1 MKIGDNLKP
10 CGDPSLLPPRLLV
23 VGVGFLGL
31 KLLELLQERKDD
43 AWGLRR
49 GNSNIA
55 RQILA
60 CDITRPA
67 DLSNIASQLGKID
80 TVVHCASSG
89 RGGAEAYQKVFLE
102 GTNLLLKIL
111 NPDKFLFVSSTS
123 VYPQVDGSEVTEE
136 SEAIGTRETSKIL
149 LEAEHV
155 VLEHGG
161 TVVRCAGI
169 YGPGRSVILKRFLTG
184 DAQID
189 SRGLVENLKN
199 GRLLNQIH
207 RDDAASALAF
217 LLKNQSQFEREI
229 FNLSDAHPMT
239 QVEVYRGLIKQLGGE
254 LPRKDEPDMKRKR
267 AWTHKAVSSA
277 KLQSLGWKPLYPDFL
292 AALENDERLLPS
304 IQKQIALSPGVK

>member
-89 RGGAEAYQKVFLE
+89 RGGVEAYQKVFLE

-169 YGPGRSVILKRFLTG
+169 YGPWTF
-184 DAQID
+184 
-189 SRGLVENLKN
+189 
-199 GRLLNQIH
+199 
-207 RDDAASALAF
+207 RDP
-217 LLKNQSQFEREI
+217 Q
-229 FNLSDAHPMT
+229 
-239 QVEVYRGLIKQLGGE
+239 
-254 LPRKDEPDMKRKR
+254 
-267 AWTHKAVSSA
+267 
-277 KLQSLGWKPLYPDFL
+277 
-292 AALENDERLLPS
+292 
-304 IQKQIALSPGVK
+304 ALSYRRCPDRFQRPCRKPEKWTPSQPDSPR